1 MNSKT
6 LKYLSYSIIF
16 LALILF
22 SIFNLLA
29 HFKINMLVF
38 MLTTVIISY
47 SLKKMALKKAITKNR
62 DTEYI
67 EAIEKEVNTAKW
79 AGIMLLGLA
88 VVDAICRY
96 S

>member
-1 MNSKT
+1 
-6 LKYLSYSIIF
+6 
-16 LALILF
+16 
-22 SIFNLLA
+22 
-29 HFKINMLVF
+29 
-38 MLTTVIISY
+38 
-47 SLKKMALKKAITKNR
+47 MALKKAITKNR

-88 VVDAICRY
+88 IVDAIYRY